1 MFKVKKPMFRSPQ
14 RSDMDGKEKKKKRRG
29 WKEHILGLERK
40 SKSLGRDGKPKVK
53 VRM

>member
-14 RSDMDGKEKKKKRRG
+14 RSDMDGKEKKEKDMDG
-29 WKEHILGLERK
+29 MNSLERK